1 MSGSQGNKEKQVNAL
16 TNLLVQSMDGSPDE
30 DILGVCEKCKEYVI
44 NEGSGC
50 VAMEKVYHI
59 TCFTCHQCKIQLQGK
74 PFFALEGK
82 PYCEQDYLV
91 SQQQKRGFVLFLLFS
106 IHDFFPFRIL

>member
-1 MSGSQGNKEKQVNAL
+1 MNAL
-16 TNLLVQSMDGSPDE
+16 TDLLVQSMDGSPDE
-30 DILGVCEKCKEYVI
+30 DILGVCEKCKEYVV

-50 VAMEKVYHI
+50 TAMDKVYHI
-59 TCFTCHQCKIQLQGK
+59 ACFTCHQCKTQLQGK

-91 SQQQKRGFVLFLLFS
+91 S
-106 IHDFFPFRIL
+106 DILHSELIETK